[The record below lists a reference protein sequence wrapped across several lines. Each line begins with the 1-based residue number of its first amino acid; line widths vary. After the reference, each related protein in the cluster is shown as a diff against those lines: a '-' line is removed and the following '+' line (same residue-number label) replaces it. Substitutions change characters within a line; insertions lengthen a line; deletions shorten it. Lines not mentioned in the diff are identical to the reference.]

1 MSDFARQQ
9 ADFQR
14 GILTGDDTVLAEIL
28 DSPREKR
35 ETLYG
40 VYRYAYGSRLVEA
53 MRNDHEL
60 LHLYLGDEMF
70 DEMGHAYVKARPSE
84 HPNLRWF
91 SQGLPEFLKTAEPYC
106 DHPVLSDLAALEKA
120 LNDAFDAAE
129 GPVLELT
136 AMAAFAPEAWPDLK
150 FRPHP
155 SAARLDLSTNAAAI
169 WLALKNDET
178 PPDAAALED
187 PSRLLI
193 WRQDVTPMFRELPTE
208 EAMMWDEAANG
219 IPFGVLC
226 EMLATYDDPDSAAAR
241 GAGYL
246 HGWITSGILT
256 AVSRLNRKGS
266 PHGHG
271 HRSPFYRAHGLGRSR
286 AAHRQRR
293 GGDLADRR
301 RRQAAW
307 LPPASQ
313 YRPHPGRISSQ
324 VGWPSGST
332 RLIWPTLGYGYYP
345 AFVAY
350 AGSSSLSSATFEAVV
365 HEIASGILGSGCRKL
380 FVLNTGISTLAP
392 VERALARLDADRVAA
407 FADP

>member
-60 LHLYLGDEMF
+60 LHAYLGDEMF

-106 DHPVLSDLAALEKA
+106 NHPVIADLAALEKG

-129 GPVLELT
+129 GEVLELA
-136 AMAAFAPEAWPDLK
+136 AMAAFAPEQWNDLTFK
-150 FRPHP
+150 PHP
-155 SAARLDLSTNAAAI
+155 SAARLDLSTNASAV

-178 PPDAAALED
+178 PPDAVTLEE
-187 PSRLLI
+187 PSRILI
-193 WRQDVTPMFRELPTE
+193 WRQDTTPMYRELPPE
-208 EAMMWDEAANG
+208 EAMMWDEAASG

-226 EMLATYDDPDSAAAR
+226 EMLATYDDPDGAAAR

-246 HGWITSGILT
+246 HGWITSGTLT
-256 AVSRLNRKGS
+256 AVS
-266 PHGHG
+266 
-271 HRSPFYRAHGLGRSR
+271 
-286 AAHRQRR
+286 
-293 GGDLADRR
+293 
-301 RRQAAW
+301 
-307 LPPASQ
+307 
-313 YRPHPGRISSQ
+313 
-324 VGWPSGST
+324 T
-332 RLIWPTLGYGYYP
+332 
-345 AFVAY
+345 
-350 AGSSSLSSATFEAVV
+350 
-365 HEIASGILGSGCRKL
+365 
-380 FVLNTGISTLAP
+380 
-392 VERALARLDADRVAA
+392 
-407 FADP
+407 

>member
-14 GILTGDDTVLAEIL
+14 GILTDDDSVLTEIL

-60 LHLYLGDEMF
+60 LHLYLGDERF

-91 SQGLPEFLKTAEPYC
+91 TQGLPAFLKSAEPWC
-106 DHPVLSDLAALEKA
+106 SHPVLSDLAALEKA

-129 GPVLELT
+129 GPVLELA

-150 FRPHP
+150 FQPHP
-155 SAARLDLSTNAAAI
+155 TAARLDLSTNASAV
-169 WLALKNDET
+169 WLALKNDEA
-178 PPDAAALED
+178 PPEAVALDE
-187 PSRLLI
+187 PARLLI
-193 WRQDVTPMFRELPTE
+193 WREGVTPMFRELLTE

-226 EMLATYDDPDSAAAR
+226 EMLATYDDPDGAAAR

-246 HGWITSGILT
+246 HGWITSGVLT
-256 AVSRLNRKGS
+256 AVS
-266 PHGHG
+266 
-271 HRSPFYRAHGLGRSR
+271 A
-286 AAHRQRR
+286 
-293 GGDLADRR
+293 
-301 RRQAAW
+301 
-307 LPPASQ
+307 
-313 YRPHPGRISSQ
+313 
-324 VGWPSGST
+324 
-332 RLIWPTLGYGYYP
+332 
-345 AFVAY
+345 
-350 AGSSSLSSATFEAVV
+350 E
-365 HEIASGILGSGCRKL
+365 
-380 FVLNTGISTLAP
+380 
-392 VERALARLDADRVAA
+392 
-407 FADP
+407 

>member
-9 ADFQR
+9 AEFQR

-60 LHLYLGDEMF
+60 LHSYLGDEMF

-106 DHPVLSDLAALEKA
+106 NHPILCDLAALEKA

-129 GPVLELT
+129 GEVLELS
-136 AMAAFAPEAWPDLK
+136 AMAGFAPEQWNDLK
-150 FRPHP
+150 FKPHP

-178 PPDAAALED
+178 PPAAATLDE
-187 PSRLLI
+187 PSRILI
-193 WRQDVTPMFRELPTE
+193 WRQDTTPMFRELPAE
-208 EAMMWDEAANG
+208 EAMMWDEAAGG

-226 EMLATYDDPDSAAAR
+226 EMLATYDDPDGAAAR

-246 HGWITSGILT
+246 HGWMTSGTLT
-256 AVSRLNRKGS
+256 AV
-266 PHGHG
+266 
-271 HRSPFYRAHGLGRSR
+271 
-286 AAHRQRR
+286 
-293 GGDLADRR
+293 
-301 RRQAAW
+301 
-307 LPPASQ
+307 
-313 YRPHPGRISSQ
+313 
-324 VGWPSGST
+324 
-332 RLIWPTLGYGYYP
+332 
-345 AFVAY
+345 
-350 AGSSSLSSATFEAVV
+350 ATE
-365 HEIASGILGSGCRKL
+365 
-380 FVLNTGISTLAP
+380 
-392 VERALARLDADRVAA
+392 
-407 FADP
+407 